1 VIYIFFDNLAQRFS
15 RKPKKPEAGSELQP
29 AGHP

>member
-15 RKPKKPEAGSELQP
+15 RKKEPPPTGNEPQP
-29 AGHP
+29 AVHP